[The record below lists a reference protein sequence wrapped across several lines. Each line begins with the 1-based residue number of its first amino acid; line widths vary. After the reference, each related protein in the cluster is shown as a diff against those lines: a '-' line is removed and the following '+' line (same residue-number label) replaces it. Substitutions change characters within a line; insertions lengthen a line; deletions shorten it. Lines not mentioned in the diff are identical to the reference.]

1 MAFKRTWKQVQQQ
14 ATVALKAHRK
24 ALDGKQINEHDA
36 DRSMALAQELIVEA
50 AGMDKRA
57 KGVAWQGDKNH

>member
-24 ALDGKQINEHDA
+24 ALDGKQINERDA

-57 KGVAWQGDKNH
+57 KPDPWQGDKNH